1 MSTPGIN
8 RPAAAALPKK
18 VLAPGSEIHIIA
30 CERPAPARCIGVRWA
45 SLLSLGFPPSGYRLS
60 RTNVRAGAAPDPLP
74 LGDYF
79 LPSTDSWAEFA
90 REAEARRPRCGPYF
104 ESVAHD
110 THGFLLPLIRL
121 VDPRTDAAEGSAL
134 VTQAS
139 AFFGPVHEN
148 EAELEWKFWRNAAP
162 PPLAALLSDPE
173 AGPEVA
179 AFYRST
185 TLSFLLTLALR
196 FEYAALLGLGTSDG
210 QAVDNGAV
218 QYQVEADWGKVRG
231 AAVSRT
237 VESGQRCA
245 PPPPAWTRAAR
256 TPGSVPHRLF
266 RSWPG
271 WVAPPEMAPV
281 TAAGDPLPLRAPRGP
296 AAFTALAWAA
306 PPAEPNLI
314 GYGPVLYEVRRFSH
328 GAASAARPTRPAL
341 PAAAVFREVIPG
353 DLVIR
358 SEREPHY
365 IDLPGMDWPP
375 LEGWYAYQV
384 LGVDLLGVRSAPA
397 PLAEIRHHDDFAPP
411 APGATLLSSHALTFN
426 HPGAVV
432 DVPVRIDWGAAQD
445 FGGDDTAEFRVA
457 GTWVPLNSVPI
468 HVESVTDADT
478 LHADLTV
485 TTLPGSADQYAGLSL
500 SLPGADFPIV
510 TNGAGPLAN
519 VRVRKR
525 RGALPP
531 ANTDGA
537 IYAPGAPTPLTR
549 VARQARRAAV
559 AGSVRSVS
567 STDPVEFI
575 ADQAGGAPLPAD
587 AEISLYV
594 HVLRASF
601 AAVRLG
607 AGRYRLAEPPAGQSG
622 AEALARW
629 RSLSDPTASLAGSPL
644 IFFPGHTL
652 TVSVQAPAD
661 FVSGLLVL
669 GVSAADGA
677 AYVESPVLPVAD
689 PSLAAPAGN
698 ESART
703 ELSIS
708 VRSLAAPSAAPVA
721 SWDPGA
727 RVWAVTAAN
736 FAESAT
742 HELTWTAAAGA
753 VRYEVWRAPEGALS
767 GVRPSTPD
775 ADVRAAAAAQPA
787 AFELRSDQVFS
798 TRYVDSL
805 PGRAPTRA
813 LYKIRAVS
821 GAGVPGAW
829 SDIVGP
835 VYVPDIRRPAAPNLL
850 RVAPAR
856 PDEADRAL
864 ALEWTFAGPRD
875 GVRFDV
881 FAREAA
887 AGDLPSPAGS
897 VPKGAAPDATGRYR
911 WIHAGRTP
919 GRRYSYLVVAVRE
932 APDPIDPAAVLT
944 RDIAGPPSAEVT
956 GTAISYG
963 PLLAPSGVTA
973 TPDSGGGSVTIA
985 WTNNDVYESVEVWRK
1000 PLGAAL
1006 YARVGAALAGGA
1018 TAIADAPPP
1027 GAWSYQ
1033 VRAFGVRR
1041 EARSDADAEVTV
1053 P

>member
-1 MSTPGIN
+1 MHRRALGLVVGPG
-8 RPAAAALPKK
+8 L
-18 VLAPGSEIHIIA
+18 
-30 CERPAPARCIGVRWA
+30 
-45 SLLSLGFPPSGYRLS
+45 PPSGYRLS
-60 RTNVRAGAAPDPLP
+60 RVDVHADGAPDPLS
-74 LGDYF
+74 LGAYF

-90 REAEARRPRCGPYF
+90 RDAEERRPRCGPYF
-104 ESVAHD
+104 ESVAQD

-121 VDPRTDAAEGSAL
+121 VDPRTDAAEVPAL

-139 AFFGPVHEN
+139 AFFGPVHAN
-148 EAELEWKFWRNAAP
+148 EAELEWKFWRNGVP
-162 PPLAALLSDPE
+162 PPLAALLLDPA
-173 AGPEVA
+173 AGPETA
-179 AFYRST
+179 SFYRNT

-196 FEYAALLGLGTSDG
+196 FEYAVLLGLGTSDG
-210 QAVDNGAV
+210 RAVDNGAV
-218 QYQVEADWGKVRG
+218 RYQVEAAWGDVRG
-231 AAVSRT
+231 AAVSQT
-237 VESGQRCA
+237 VEPGQHCT
-245 PPPPAWTRAAR
+245 PPPPAWTRAER

-281 TAAGDPLPLRAPRGP
+281 TASGDPLPLRAPRGP
-296 AAFTALAWAA
+296 AAFTALSWAP

-328 GAASAARPTRPAL
+328 GAASAAQRTRPAL
-341 PAAAVFREVIPG
+341 PAGAVFREVIPG

-358 SEREPHY
+358 SESEPHY
-365 IDLPGMDWPP
+365 LDLPGMDWPP

-411 APGATLLSSHALTFN
+411 APGAALLSSHALTFN
-426 HPGAVV
+426 NPGAVV
-432 DVPVRIDWGAAQD
+432 DVPIRIDWGAAED
-445 FGGDDTAEFRVA
+445 FGGDDAVEFRVA

-468 HVESVTDADT
+468 HVESVTDADA

-485 TTLPGSADQYAGLSL
+485 TTLPGSANQYAGLSL

-531 ANTDGA
+531 ANTDGT
-537 IYAPGAPTPLTR
+537 IYAPDTPTPLTR
-549 VARQARRAAV
+549 LARLARRAPV
-559 AGSVRSVS
+559 AGTIRGVS
-567 STDPVEFI
+567 SITPVEFI
-575 ADQAGGAPLPAD
+575 ADQAGTSPLPAD
-587 AEISLYV
+587 AEVTLYV

-601 AAVRLG
+601 EAVRLG

-629 RSLSDPTASLAGSPL
+629 RSVGNPAASLTGSPL

-652 TVSVQAPAD
+652 TVSTQAPTD

-698 ESART
+698 ESARL

-708 VRSLAAPSAAPVA
+708 VRSLATLSAVPVA

-727 RVWAVTAAN
+727 RVWAATAAS

-753 VRYEVWRAPEGALS
+753 SRYEVWRAPEGALS
-767 GVRPSTPD
+767 GVRSSTPD

-821 GAGVPGAW
+821 AAGVPGDW
-829 SDIVGP
+829 SDIIGP

-881 FAREAA
+881 FAREATA
-887 AGDLPSPAGS
+887 DDLPSPAGS
-897 VPKGAAPDATGRYR
+897 VPKSTAPDTTGRYR
-911 WIHAGRTP
+911 WIHEGRTP
-919 GRRYSYLVVAVRE
+919 GRRYSYQIVAVRE
-932 APDPIDPAAVLT
+932 ALDPIDPAAVLT

-963 PLLAPSGVTA
+963 PLLAPSGVIA
-973 TPDSGGGSVTIA
+973 TPDSGGGHVTIA
-985 WTNNDVYESVEVWRK
+985 WTNNDAYESVEVWRK
-1000 PLGAAL
+1000 PLGSAL
-1006 YARVGAALAGGA
+1006 YARVGAALTGIT
-1018 TAIADAPPP
+1018 TAFDDTPTP
-1027 GAWSYQ
+1027 GTWVYQ

-1041 EARSDADAEVTV
+1041 EARSETDVEVTIS
-1053 P
+1053 